1 MRRSLSLVA
10 TAALLAACGE
20 RKAPTTRAALLRPY
34 LTELIS
40 TRADEFDS
48 SGNFRSPSPH
58 SPIAAILFANVLKTA
73 SPIGD
78 SAVAYLLF
86 VRNQDNSGDALVC
99 EVASRGDRMIPL
111 IDLYA
116 AALPPTGL
124 EPLPKG
130 IIGTGVLIPNAR
142 AMIAKGDQCNSE

>member
-1 MRRSLSLVA
+1 MTRVLPLIAMSVLLS
-10 TAALLAACGE
+10 ACRE
-20 RKAPTTRAALLRPY
+20 HKVPTTRAALLRPY

-58 SPIAAILFANVLKTA
+58 SPIAAILFANVLKTET
-73 SPIGD
+73 PLGD

-86 VRNQDNSGDALVC
+86 VRNQDNSGDDLVC
-99 EVASRGDRMIPL
+99 EVAARGDRMLPL

-116 AALPPTGL
+116 GALPPTGL

-130 IIGTGVLIPNAR
+130 ILGTGVLVPDAR
-142 AMIAKGDQCNSE
+142 AMIAKGEHCNSE